1 MISRPIDHQV
11 SNPGTPDPQN
21 RSSLASIQIHYV
33 GFDRSSLRKTVA
45 RRIELARRCG
55 FLGGSQ
61 KGLMHE
67 LGFGKDFG
75 CHEEVSQ
82 MDGARQ
88 LPSIVPGIAS
98 QNVVLGKSQRR
109 YYVMILASCG
119 SPAKFSKYYPNF
131 FCQPLQGP
139 LAGGEGGLEL

>member
-1 MISRPIDHQV
+1 M
-11 SNPGTPDPQN
+11 
-21 RSSLASIQIHYV
+21 
-33 GFDRSSLRKTVA
+33 A
-45 RRIELARRCG
+45 RRIGLARRYG

-61 KGLMHE
+61 KGLKHE

-75 CHEEVSQ
+75 CREDVSQ

-98 QNVVLGKSQRR
+98 QSLVLGKGQIR
-109 YYVMILASCG
+109 YDVMVLASCG
-119 SPAKFSKYYPNF
+119 SHAKFSKYYSNF

-139 LAGGEGGLEL
+139 LAGGEEEPGL